1 MQRAIGAVCSAE
13 LMQVPIEPW
22 PEQMVQLSKA
32 FQSLQRKV
40 IKEMGR
46 KSSKPEAAGMNW
58 SAECSRS
65 RAASHTSLVSD
76 HGDNLWCAS
85 AGC

>member
-13 LMQVPIEPW
+13 IMQAPIEPW
-22 PEQMVQLSKA
+22 PEQTVQLSKA

-46 KSSKPEAAGMNW
+46 KSSKPEVAGMNW

-76 HGDNLWCAS
+76 HGEKLVCLV
-85 AGC
+85 GC

>member
-1 MQRAIGAVCSAE
+1 MQRATGAVCSAE
-13 LMQVPIEPW
+13 IMQVPIEPR
-22 PEQMVQLSKA
+22 PAQLSKA

-40 IKEMGR
+40 IKGMGR
-46 KSSKPEAAGMNW
+46 ASSNAEVAGMNW

-76 HGDNLWCAS
+76 HGENVCCAS
-85 AGC
+85 VGC

>member
-13 LMQVPIEPW
+13 IMQAPIEPW
-22 PEQMVQLSKA
+22 PEQTVQLSKA

-46 KSSKPEAAGMNW
+46 KTRGGRNEL
-58 SAECSRS
+58 EC
-65 RAASHTSLVSD
+65 
-76 HGDNLWCAS
+76 
-85 AGC
+85 